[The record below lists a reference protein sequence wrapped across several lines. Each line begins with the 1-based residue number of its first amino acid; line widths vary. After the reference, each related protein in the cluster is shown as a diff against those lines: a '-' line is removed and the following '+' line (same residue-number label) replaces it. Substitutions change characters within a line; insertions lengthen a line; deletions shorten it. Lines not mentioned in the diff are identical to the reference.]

1 MLFRSFAGAAALLKA
16 APIARASTSR
26 LGRVARTLPVRP
38 SPLTLQQRYSS
49 HVTIDHLAPPRPK
62 KQRRRIGR
70 GVGSK
75 RGGHT
80 VGRGHNGA
88 KARGTGNPYRG
99 FEGGQTPLYRR
110 LPKRGFKNPF
120 RKAFRPLNIE
130 TIQQWIA
137 QGRFDPKET
146 LTINK
151 AVSTKMVNWLSV
163 NSHTGIK
170 LTGRVNRDLPLP
182 PLTIHLSRFTE
193 SAAKAIIK
201 AGGTVLS
208 VYHNRLALWQELHP
222 DKFEGARRVKVAGPT
237 RRKDIEFYTNPAKHG
252 YLSDPAVKDA
262 FFRERGWNPDIKRS
276 RFGGIRN
283 TSQVES
289 EEEGAKQPA
298 A

>member
-1 MLFRSFAGAAALLKA
+1 
-16 APIARASTSR
+16 
-26 LGRVARTLPVRP
+26 
-38 SPLTLQQRYSS
+38 
-49 HVTIDHLAPPRPK
+49 
-62 KQRRRIGR
+62 
-70 GVGSK
+70 
-75 RGGHT
+75 
-80 VGRGHNGA
+80 
-88 KARGTGNPYRG
+88 
-99 FEGGQTPLYRR
+99 
-110 LPKRGFKNPF
+110 
-120 RKAFRPLNIE
+120 
-130 TIQQWIA
+130 
-137 QGRFDPKET
+137 
-146 LTINK
+146 
-151 AVSTKMVNWLSV
+151 MVNWLSV

-237 RRKDIEFYTNPAKHG
+237 RRKDIGESDCSMGANRRLMTEFYTNPAKHG

-283 TSQVES
+283 TSQEES